1 MTAIFDELK
10 PGPLWKHFAEILK
23 IPHCSGN
30 EKPLGDYIIS
40 VAQRLG
46 LSWKRDK
53 VGNVVI
59 SKPASPSHEKAAGVI
74 LQGHLDMVGEKNSDV
89 EHDFSRDPIKA
100 ERNGDWIQALGTTL
114 GSDNGIGV
122 AAALAV
128 LEDKT
133 LVHGPLECLF
143 TVDEET
149 GLAGANKLK
158 KGFLQGRMLLNL
170 DSEEEGAF
178 TIGCSGG
185 ADSEIALP
193 LQRTRQAAGEVYRLK
208 LFGFRGGHSG
218 LDIHQGRAN
227 AIRLLARLLW
237 SAQEKFRLK
246 LVDCEGGNKRNAIPR
261 EAWADMVVEWA
272 VAKKLQTFFQ
282 AQFAFIQNEYKAVEK
297 EAGWSFEGLGRK
309 PIGPLT
315 LASQKTLLRLLLS
328 LPHGVISMHPEIPG
342 LVETSTNLAI
352 VRCEKKNAQIV
363 CSSRSS
369 VATALSFVRQ
379 IIRATAEL
387 AGARIVQPS
396 GYPGWEPNLQSELLR
411 RLREVYRKVFNKEP
425 AVKAV
430 HAGLECGIIGE
441 KFPGMDMISFGPT
454 IQNPHSP
461 QERVHIGSVE
471 NFWKFLTSALE
482 SLAE

>member
-1 MTAIFDELK
+1 MTAIFDELR

-59 SKPASPSHEKAAGVI
+59 SKPASPGHEKAAGVI

-100 ERNGDWIQALGTTL
+100 ERNGDWIQAQGTTL

-128 LEDKT
+128 LEDEN

-149 GLAGANKLK
+149 GLTGANKLK

-185 ADSEIALP
+185 VDSEIALP

-261 EAWADMVVEWA
+261 EAWADMVVERA

-282 AQFAFIQNEYKAVEK
+282 AQFAFVQNEYKAVEK
-297 EAGWSFEGLGRK
+297 EAGWSFEGVGRK
-309 PIGPLT
+309 PISPLA

-387 AGARIVQPS
+387 AGARIVQPG

-411 RLREVYRKVFNKEP
+411 RLTEVYRKVFNKEP